1 MSNLKDFIQSSIY
14 QSFMKRLLMYSL
26 IVLVIGVAFWLLR
39 LPGAKIILIVSDGA
53 LVIWLFFTL
62 IEKMFFRD

>member
-1 MSNLKDFIQSSIY
+1 
-14 QSFMKRLLMYSL
+14 MKRLLMYSL